1 MTDEI
6 FGEVS
11 VVVAETESTEIQIVR
26 IGGAAG
32 VRVTQSA
39 VGSPTVVK
47 RVTTLNDSDNTVR
60 IGRELLEELHRIARS
75 EDPEAAAQISKLLP
89 PVG

>member
-1 MTDEI
+1 MSDEI
-6 FGEVS
+6 SGEVA
-11 VVVAETESTEIQIVR
+11 VVEVEQTEIQIVR

-32 VRVTQSA
+32 VRVQQSA

-47 RVTTLNDSDNTVR
+47 RVTTLNDADTTVR
-60 IGRELLEELHRIARS
+60 IGRELLQELHRIALS

-89 PVG
+89 PVS